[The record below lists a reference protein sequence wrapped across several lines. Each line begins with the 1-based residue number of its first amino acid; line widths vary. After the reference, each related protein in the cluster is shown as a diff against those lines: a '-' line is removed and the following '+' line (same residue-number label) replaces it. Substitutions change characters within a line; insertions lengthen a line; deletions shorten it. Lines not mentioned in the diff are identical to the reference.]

1 LCHDPK
7 APRIVEAVQV
17 LREIAEVVVASGDDA
32 GGVIARVDA
41 DLVVADEWIGTR
53 DGRTLLAWA
62 CQTRASAVGILL
74 ASSQGG
80 AAAAR
85 FDGLVVLPKLVDAA
99 TLKAVPATVAGAPVT
114 YSTAVIAW
122 RNKQVGILDEQLLFY
137 SIKRSL
143 A

>member
-1 LCHDPK
+1 VSEAEFGPKGAVGPRPTIVLLCHDPK
-7 APRIVEAVQV
+7 APRIVEAMQV

-32 GGVIARVDA
+32 AGAIAQVDA

-74 ASSQGG
+74 ASSQGE

-85 FDGLVVLPKLVDAA
+85 FDGLVVCR
-99 TLKAVPATVAGAPVT
+99 
-114 YSTAVIAW
+114 SS
-122 RNKQVGILDEQLLFY
+122 
-137 SIKRSL
+137 SIRRR
-143 A
+143 